1 MDLVVSCVWSVGN
14 VLGATAGTTVD
25 FLASLDHRLTT
36 TPNSRFQN
44 VATQGLLIP
53 WKLVR
58 DINLCLG
65 WFVST

>member
-36 TPNSRFQN
+36 TPNSRFQKRSDSR
-44 VATQGLLIP
+44 LIDS
-53 WKLVR
+53 VEA
-58 DINLCLG
+58 
-65 WFVST
+65 STRY